1 LGLIYRKF
9 SLEVAASLDKI
20 VPFIQFLLWA
30 DFFMKTIQIHA
41 HGGPDVLTYENMEL
55 PPPARGEVRLRIRAI
70 GLNFIDVY
78 YRTGLYPAPSFPFIP
93 GDEAAGEVIGIGENV
108 RGFRIGDRVAYV
120 SNFGSYAEERNI
132 RADELVKL
140 PVGVKFETAAAMML
154 KGLTAHYLLRK
165 TFKVGKG
172 HIILNHAAAGGV
184 GLILGQW
191 ARSLGATVIGTVGS
205 DEKMAIARKIGGC
218 HHVINYRKEDFAKRV
233 AEITEGKR
241 CHVVYDG
248 VGKDTFEGSLDC
260 LRPLGMFVSY
270 GNASGPV
277 EPFSLRLLAQ
287 KGSLFATR
295 PTLFTHLAQPG
306 YRQKAAAEL
315 FDAVLK
321 KAVSIKV
328 NSMVPLKDAARA
340 HRDLESRTTTGA
352 TVLIP

>member
-1 LGLIYRKF
+1 
-9 SLEVAASLDKI
+9 
-20 VPFIQFLLWA
+20 
-30 DFFMKTIQIHA
+30 MKAIQIHA
-41 HGGPDVLTYENMEL
+41 HGGPEVLVYEDVKL
-55 PPPARGEVRLRIRAI
+55 PPPGRGEIRIRIKAI

-78 YRTGLYPAPSFPFIP
+78 YRTGLYPVPSFPYTP
-93 GDEAAGEVIGIGENV
+93 GDEAAGEVVGIGEKV
-108 RGFRIGDRVAYV
+108 RGIKIGDRVAYV

-132 RADELVKL
+132 NAEEVVKL
-140 PVGVKFETAAAMML
+140 PDGIKYETAAAMML

-172 HIILNHAAAGGV
+172 HVVLNHAAAGGV

-205 DEKMAIARKIGGC
+205 DAKMAIALKKGGC
-218 HHVINYRKEDFAKRV
+218 HHVINYRTEDFAKRV

-248 VGKDTFEGSLDC
+248 VGKDTFTGSLDC

-277 EPFSLRLLAQ
+277 EPFSLRVLAQ

-315 FDAVLK
+315 FAAVTSG
-321 KAVSIKV
+321 AISIAV
-328 NSMVPLKDAARA
+328 NSKVPLKDAAQAHTALENRA
-340 HRDLESRTTTGA
+340 TTGA

>member
-1 LGLIYRKF
+1 MRSIR
-9 SLEVAASLDKI
+9 
-20 VPFIQFLLWA
+20 
-30 DFFMKTIQIHA
+30 IHA
-41 HGGPDVLTYENMEL
+41 HGGPEVLSYEDVTL
-55 PPPARGEVRLRIRAI
+55 PPPGRGEVRIRIRAI

-108 RGFRIGDRVAYV
+108 QGFRPGDRVAYV

-132 RADELVKL
+132 HADELVKL
-140 PVGVKFETAAAMML
+140 PAGIKFETAAAMML

-205 DEKMAIARKIGGC
+205 NEKMAIARKNGGC
-218 HHVINYRKEDFAKRV
+218 HHVINYRTEDFAKRV

-248 VGKDTFEGSLDC
+248 VGKDTFAGSLDC
-260 LRPLGMFVSY
+260 LRPLGTFVSY

-277 EPFSLRLLAQ
+277 EPFSLRVLAQ
-287 KGSLFATR
+287 KGSLYATR

-306 YRQKAAAEL
+306 YRKKAAAEL
-315 FDAVLK
+315 FNAVIN
-321 KAVSIKV
+321 KAVSIQIHSK
-328 NSMVPLKDAARA
+328 VPLKDAVKA
-340 HRDLESRTTTGA
+340 HIALESRSTTGA